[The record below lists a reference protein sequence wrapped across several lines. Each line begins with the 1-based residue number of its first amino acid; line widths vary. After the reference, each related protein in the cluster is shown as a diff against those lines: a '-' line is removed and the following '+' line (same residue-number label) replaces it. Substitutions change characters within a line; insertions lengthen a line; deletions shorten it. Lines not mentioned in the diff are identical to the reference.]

1 MYVNRHKNK
10 QQINTHHDAR
20 KSKQSKHVKNAPLF
34 LERQIFV
41 FESKDS
47 ACPWG
52 REVTLIRQNDVRENK
67 PFYGQNYEREAIKV
81 RNNPSCVLI
90 SGKPR
95 VKSREALSTGE
106 WIGFLYAWFRL
117 VTG

>member
-1 MYVNRHKNK
+1 MFVRTK
-10 QQINTHHDAR
+10 
-20 KSKQSKHVKNAPLF
+20 PL
-34 LERQIFV
+34 
-41 FESKDS
+41 
-47 ACPWG
+47 
-52 REVTLIRQNDVRENK
+52 
-67 PFYGQNYEREAIKV
+67 YGQNYEHDAIKV
-81 RNNPSCVLI
+81 RNISSRVLI